1 MSNFRIIVGDK
12 YYMGETGEI
21 SDKFHDPWSTNSFH
35 TSRVQRS
42 ILGFSDDPL
51 DAKFIQDRTT
61 LIGEARRIIEY
72 LLYTDIGWRDIKI
85 EGEPFAIPLKLNID
99 YFLDLESDASKM
111 KAINTEMK
119 KQLDISTDLGQ
130 KRFEE
135 NVALLAR
142 AEKAEAEEKE
152 WREIAERSNQLL
164 RSAYSIAQRKGVD
177 TNWDAFERCLE
188 KELVLQHNYR
198 ADLINKISVDV
209 KRDLSDAEIEE
220 LGAREAEN
228 GN

>member
-1 MSNFRIIVGDK
+1 MSELSTIGKIMWLLK
-12 YYMGETGEI
+12 SATEI
-21 SDKFHDPWSTNSFH
+21 KCGLNLDPEEVVELLGHIRNLEEECGLLD
-35 TSRVQRS
+35 RS
-42 ILGFSDDPL
+42 WKWLLI
-51 DAKFIQDRTT
+51 DAKT
-61 LIGEARRIIEY
+61 Y
-72 LLYTDIGWRDIKI
+72 L
-85 EGEPFAIPLKLNID
+85 
-99 YFLDLESDASKM
+99 S
-111 KAINTEMK
+111 
-119 KQLDISTDLGQ
+119 
-130 KRFEE
+130 
-135 NVALLAR
+135 R